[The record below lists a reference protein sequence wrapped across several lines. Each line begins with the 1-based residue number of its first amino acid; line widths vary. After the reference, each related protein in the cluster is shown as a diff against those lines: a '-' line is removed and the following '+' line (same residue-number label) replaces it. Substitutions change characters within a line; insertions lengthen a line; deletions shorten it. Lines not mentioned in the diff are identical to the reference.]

1 MKKFLF
7 ILMAFLLI
15 GGFVFAAGEQEKEV
29 EGIVLTVAMHAPDI
43 PEETEAFVNLFAS
56 EHPHITVDF
65 TSIRNIDEYLQPK
78 AAAGLMP
85 DFVSINSGSFGA
97 DLADRGI
104 LADLSNTEAAKN
116 TLDSVKPQYTSPG
129 GKLFG
134 IAGGI
139 ASSLIYYNK
148 EIFSDLDLTIPENW
162 EDFLEVCETIKNS
175 GQTAIIVTPA
185 DGTIA
190 NTLWSHGFANNIVAN
205 EPDYIKKFAEGTMEL
220 NTPEFAD
227 VFAKAK
233 ILVDKEY
240 AQKGVVSTNYM
251 DGNNMFLRG
260 EAVMHFGGT
269 WLGGMLIEDE
279 SKTGVFMAPWNK
291 KGVEKV
297 PVVATETGWAV
308 PEGPHKEAAI
318 MLLDW
323 LNGPGYHY
331 YQNPRGNIPHLK
343 DPMGEVKL
351 SPAMKGYID
360 DISKYPV
367 SGGLWFEFIPAST
380 MQLIA
385 KLYQEVLTDQKTPE
399 EAAEA
404 FHNACRDAVK

>member
-129 GKLFG
+129 GKLYG

-148 EIFSDLDLTIPENW
+148 E
-162 EDFLEVCETIKNS
+162 
-175 GQTAIIVTPA
+175 
-185 DGTIA
+185 
-190 NTLWSHGFANNIVAN
+190 
-205 EPDYIKKFAEGTMEL
+205 
-220 NTPEFAD
+220 
-227 VFAKAK
+227 
-233 ILVDKEY
+233 
-240 AQKGVVSTNYM
+240 
-251 DGNNMFLRG
+251 
-260 EAVMHFGGT
+260 
-269 WLGGMLIEDE
+269 
-279 SKTGVFMAPWNK
+279 
-291 KGVEKV
+291 
-297 PVVATETGWAV
+297 
-308 PEGPHKEAAI
+308 
-318 MLLDW
+318 
-323 LNGPGYHY
+323 
-331 YQNPRGNIPHLK
+331 
-343 DPMGEVKL
+343 
-351 SPAMKGYID
+351 
-360 DISKYPV
+360 
-367 SGGLWFEFIPAST
+367 
-380 MQLIA
+380 
-385 KLYQEVLTDQKTPE
+385 
-399 EAAEA
+399 
-404 FHNACRDAVK
+404 